1 MISCVL
7 WWRHG
12 DGWCWVLGVQPTSS
26 LTHQTT
32 RVHSVSCNGQ
42 LHHWMTS
49 WEAGAGWLI
58 TMGASTS
65 YHEDIHNYK
74 LLSINSFETF
84 ENYHQSWTNVETNSS
99 RSDMLRN
106 GIWWLGRV
114 EFLPESFMPESFKHL
129 ICSIRV
135 STVACRMALHD
146 MPNPHLVDQENCLA
160 REITSQTG
168 DTHRVSRRFPSRSYR
183 LQLLRIK
190 NAVYIIYYIETKT
203 SAMAPPT
210 CNESKCAAFMLYMG
224 IGLGEKQSCKTWQ
237 KWANA
242 AQNKWT
248 SFPNIRR
255 HEMFFLNDWK
265 HW

>member
-12 DGWCWVLGVQPTSS
+12 DVGWCWGVLGVQPTSS

-32 RVHSVSCNGQ
+32 RVDTRSPVTGSS
-42 LHHWMTS
+42 TT
-49 WEAGAGWLI
+49 GWLVGKPVLDDSSRI
-58 TMGASTS
+58 NQLSWG
-65 YHEDIHNYK
+65 YK

-84 ENYHQSWTNVETNSS
+84 ENYHQAWTNVETNS
-99 RSDMLRN
+99 MTLRN

-129 ICSIRV
+129 ICSRIRV

-160 REITSQTG
+160 RDMKSQTG

-183 LQLLRIK
+183 LQLLRKYCI
-190 NAVYIIYYIETKT
+190 IIYIYIYIIETKT

-210 CNESKCAAFMLYMG
+210 CNESKSAAFMLYMG

-242 AQNKWT
+242 AQNKRT